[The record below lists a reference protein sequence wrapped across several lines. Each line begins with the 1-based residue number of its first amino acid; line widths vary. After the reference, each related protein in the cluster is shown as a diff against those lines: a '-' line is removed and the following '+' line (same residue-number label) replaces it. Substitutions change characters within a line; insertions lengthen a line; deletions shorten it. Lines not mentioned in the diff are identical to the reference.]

1 MLVRVTSSK
10 PKSSA
15 QAYVWASGRDR
26 PGSHGPEGP
35 PITNPFVLR
44 HSRALVAV
52 EAVVDEEALPPVMV
66 PLRFR

>member
-1 MLVRVTSSK
+1 MFYLSPWT
-10 PKSSA
+10 KSPWS

-26 PGSHGPEGP
+26 PGSHGRDGP
-35 PITNPFVLR
+35 ATTSPFVLR

-52 EAVVDEEALPPVMV
+52 AAVADEEELPPVMV